1 MMKVFSLRQVYNSTF
16 FFLGKKEI
24 VYTNASKQVLI
35 FSPPPVLTLH
45 LKRFQQ
51 VGQMNNIVVLC
62 GINLSFQSVD
72 KQAVSFVNHRWDFH

>member
-1 MMKVFSLRQVYNSTF
+1 MNIVFLDSENLLIMKVFSLRWMYNSVF
-16 FFLGKKEI
+16 FCLGKKEI

-51 VGQMNNIVVLC
+51 VGQMNNIVVLY
-62 GINLSFQSVD
+62 G
-72 KQAVSFVNHRWDFH
+72 

>member
-1 MMKVFSLRQVYNSTF
+1 MYNSVF
-16 FFLGKKEI
+16 FCLGKKEI

-51 VGQMNNIVVLC
+51 VGQMNNIVVLY
-62 GINLSFQSVD
+62 GIDLNFQSVD
-72 KQAVSFVNHRWDFH
+72 KQAISFVIHRWDFR